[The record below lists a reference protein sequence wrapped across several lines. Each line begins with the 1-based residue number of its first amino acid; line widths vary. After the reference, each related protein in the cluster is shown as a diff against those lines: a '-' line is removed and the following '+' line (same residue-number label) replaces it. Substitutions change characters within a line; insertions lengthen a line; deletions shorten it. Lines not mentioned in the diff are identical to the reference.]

1 MNNNLI
7 SIYLV
12 NICLLIEYQIYTLML
27 WDKSILQINN
37 FTNLNLNENRMIK
50 RKKLLYYL
58 KYGLF
63 VLMTFLFSGIQIF
76 AQENEVSGS
85 VLDRNTGTPL
95 IGATILIKGTTS
107 GTVTDIDGNFFMKV
121 NPNDVLVVSY
131 VGYLTEELMYTNQ
144 QVVEVKLLPDV
155 ANLEQVIVIGYGTQK
170 RKLATG
176 ASVHIGGEDL
186 TNSNSTRVENSLQGL
201 TPGVVI
207 VQESGQPGSDYN
219 ITIRGLGSVNGSE
232 PLVLIDGMPG
242 DMNMLNPSDIES
254 VDILKDAA
262 SAAIYGSRASDG
274 VILITTKK
282 GSSGEN
288 QLTYNFSYGISNVPK
303 RVDLLNGKEYASVQ
317 NEIELNRGR
326 DPIFDEAY
334 INSLGEE
341 TNWLEEISLKNAPSQ
356 NHYLNLSG
364 GNDKSV
370 YSMSLAYSN
379 EQGIINFENKS
390 NYERYSVR
398 INSEHKI
405 HNYLKIGENLTYVRR
420 YRKGLGVGNIYNNI
434 MRTALSANPLIP
446 AYDENVY
453 DGFGRSEYIN
463 DQVNPVAIM
472 NYEFNTKHN
481 YDDVI
486 GDIYAELEIVKGLKF
501 RTDFGGKLNLYN
513 SINISDTFKITE
525 QYTNELPDLDHYME
539 RKFGYNW
546 DNTLAYQNSFSKH
559 NILAM
564 IGSNAQDNWNKW
576 LKTEADAY
584 LFNPNVPAVISNIEL
599 RPDVVGDTIIISGDD
614 YHGISRYSYFGRISY
629 NYDEIFMF
637 SASLRRDVSSLF
649 GKENRVGFFP
659 AFSAGWVISRMDF
672 LASSPWLNFMKIRGS
687 YGGNG
692 KEPFKE
698 HLALAT
704 VGIKDRTSS
713 FGSGW
718 QTGVSPD
725 IMANPNLKW
734 ETSKQYDFGIDT
746 RFLNYFSFNIDLYK
760 KISADWIIPIPTAA
774 ISGSAGISGD
784 LPYDNRGNVVN
795 KGVEIEFRFNK
806 SIQGVQV
813 SASANLGYNK
823 NEASKVPGE
832 IISGS
837 NSVLYNGSQIFYR
850 VQEGYPIGYF
860 WGYKTDGL
868 FQTLD
873 EVQAHINDEGEL
885 LQQYALPGDV
895 RRIDKNGDGEINDE
909 DKVMLGNPHPDIVA
923 GVNLSVAH
931 RGFDFSIYLSGAF
944 GHQVVKSYRSLD
956 RPWFNYTADFLERW
970 QWNDLNNNDV
980 VDLGEGTSSTFPRIT
995 GAYDRNNNWRNF
1007 SDLYV
1012 KNADYVRIKS
1022 INLGYDFMS
1031 LFNQENL
1038 PFGQFR
1044 FYLAATNLLT
1054 ITKYSG
1060 LDPEVGY
1067 SPTADPYASGI
1078 DLGFYPTARTYLI
1091 GVNVNF

>member
-1 MNNNLI
+1 M
-7 SIYLV
+7 
-12 NICLLIEYQIYTLML
+12 IE
-27 WDKSILQINN
+27 
-37 FTNLNLNENRMIK
+37 

-58 KYGLF
+58 KFGL
-63 VLMTFLFSGIQIF
+63 VFLIAYFFSSAKVF

-85 VLDRNTGTPL
+85 IVDLNTGTPL
-95 IGATILIKGTTS
+95 IGATILIKGTTD
-107 GTVTDIDGNFFMKV
+107 GTVTDIEGNFTMKV

-131 VGYLTEELMYTNQ
+131 IGYLTEEITYTDQ
-144 QVVEVKLLPDV
+144 LVLSLELVPDI

-176 ASVHIGGEDL
+176 ASVHVGGDDL
-186 TNSNSTRVENSLQGL
+186 VNSNSTRVENSLQGL

-232 PLVLIDGMPG
+232 PLILIDGVPG
-242 DMNMLNPSDIES
+242 DLNMLNPSDIES

-274 VILITTKK
+274 VILVTTKK
-282 GSSGEN
+282 GSSGKN
-288 QLTYNFSYGISNVPK
+288 QLTYNFSYGVSNIPK
-303 RVDLLNGKEYASVQ
+303 MVDLLNGKEYAMVQ
-317 NEIELNRGR
+317 NEIEMNRGR
-326 DPIFDEAY
+326 EATFSEEY

-364 GNDKSV
+364 GNNNSV
-370 YSMSLAYSN
+370 YSMSLSYSN
-379 EQGIINFENKS
+379 EQGIINFNNKS
-390 NYERYSVR
+390 NYERYSFR
-398 INSEHKI
+398 INSEHKV
-405 HNYLKIGENLTYVRR
+405 HNYLKIGENLTYIRR
-420 YRKGLGVGNIYNNI
+420 YRKGLGVDEIYSNI

-446 AYDENVY
+446 VYDENVY
-453 DGFGRSEYIN
+453 DGFGRSDYIN
-463 DQVNPVAIM
+463 DQVNPIAIM
-472 NYEFNTKHN
+472 NYEYNTKHN
-481 YDDVI
+481 YDDII
-486 GDIYAELEIVKGLKF
+486 GNIYAELELIKGLKF

-513 SINISDTFKITE
+513 SINVSDTFTITE
-525 QYTNELPDLDHYME
+525 QYTNELPDLDHFME

-546 DNTLAYQNSFSKH
+546 DNTLTFQKSFGKH
-559 NILAM
+559 NVLAM
-564 IGSNAQDNWNKW
+564 IGSNAQDNWEKW
-576 LKTEADAY
+576 LLTEADAFM
-584 LFNPNVPAVISNIEL
+584 FNPKVPAVISNIEL
-599 RPDVVGDTIIISGDD
+599 RPDLAGDTLIVTGDD

-649 GKENRVGFFP
+649 GKDNRVGYFP
-659 AFSAGWVISRMDF
+659 AFSGGWVISRMDF
-672 LASSPWLNFMKIRGS
+672 LASSSWLNFMKIRASFGA
-687 YGGNG
+687 NG

-704 VGIKDRTSS
+704 VGTENRVSS

-718 QTGVSPD
+718 QTGVSPN

-760 KISADWIIPIPTAA
+760 KISADWIIPIPTAS

-795 KGVEIEFRFNK
+795 KGIEIEFGFNK
-806 SIQGVQV
+806 SIRGVQV
-813 SASANLGYNK
+813 SANANLGYNK

-832 IISGS
+832 ILPGS
-837 NSVLYNGSQIFYR
+837 NSVLFNGSQIFYR

-860 WGYKTDGL
+860 WGYKADGL
-868 FQTLD
+868 FQTLED
-873 EVQAHINDEGEL
+873 VEAHKNSEGEL
-885 LQQYALPGDV
+885 LQSFALPGDV
-895 RRIDKNGDGEINDE
+895 RRVDENEDGEINDE
-909 DKVMLGNPHPDIVA
+909 DKVMLGNPHPDVVA
-923 GVNLSVAH
+923 GLNFSAAY

-944 GHQVVKSYRSLD
+944 GHQIVKCYRSQD
-956 RPWFNYTADFLERW
+956 RPWFNYTADFLDRW
-970 QWNDLNNNDV
+970 QWNDINENGIVDV
-980 VDLGEGTSSTFPRIT
+980 GEGTSNTVPRIT

-1012 KNADYVRIKS
+1012 EDADYVRIKS
-1022 INLGYDFMS
+1022 LNLGYDLMT
-1031 LFNQENL
+1031 LFNKENL

-1044 FYLAATNLLT
+1044 VYVAATNLLT

-1067 SPTADPYASGI
+1067 SPEADPYASGI
-1078 DLGFYPTARTYLI
+1078 DLGFYPTARTYLF